1 MSKPENV
8 KMLAPPKAPTTA
20 VGEHDLQR
28 LWSAVARRDWS
39 SLVLVPV
46 SPGAAAKVLAAG
58 MLEIGELFRPRPKLF
73 DGQGAQLADG
83 PRLAVEMKE
92 YAGGGGTA
100 IATVD
105 PVVSSLAGIPLVLA
119 ADAAVLVVR
128 LGEAD
133 LPNAQSTIEIVGRD
147 RILGCVAVA

>member
-8 KMLAPPKAPTTA
+8 KVLAPAKTPAPHH
-20 VGEHDLQR
+20 GEHDLQR
-28 LWSAVARRDWS
+28 LWSAVARKEWS

-46 SPGAAAKVLAAG
+46 SAAASTKVLAG
-58 MLEIGELFRPRPKLF
+58 KMLEIGELFRPRPKLF

-83 PRLAVEMKE
+83 PRLAAEMKE
-92 YAGGGGTA
+92 YASGGGTA

-105 PVVSSLAGIPLVLA
+105 PVVNSLAGIPLVLA
-119 ADAAVLVVR
+119 ADAAVLVV
-128 LGEAD
+128 D
-133 LPNAQSTIEIVGRD
+133 LRESGLPDAHSTIEIVGRD